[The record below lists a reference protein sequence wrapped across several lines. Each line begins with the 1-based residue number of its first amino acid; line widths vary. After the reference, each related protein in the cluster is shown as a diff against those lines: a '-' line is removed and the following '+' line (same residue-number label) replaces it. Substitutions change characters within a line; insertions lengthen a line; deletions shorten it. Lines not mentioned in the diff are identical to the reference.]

1 MWLAMPVVRRG
12 VATTFRWGGR
22 GGFRLEWTDSG
33 ESKLS
38 TPKFGFLFEFRPLYF
53 VNIGR
58 SKKIA
63 NVKNFFL

>member
-1 MWLAMPVVRRG
+1 MWLAMPVVRR
-12 VATTFRWGGR
+12 ASPRSFDGGWR

-38 TPKFGFLFEFRPLYF
+38 TPKFGFLFEFWPLYF

-63 NVKNFFL
+63 NVKIFFL